1 MLFFLPEYHSSPLLV
16 SLENLRICPYVHAT
30 RTPRVSSVDWALG
43 WVPGMGWEPG
53 SPGRP
58 CSHRACVLGRGYG
71 QTVTGIQ
78 LDEQD
83 THVWGG
89 LAGRHRRIS
98 TGKVQEGPPKVMAS
112 MWRAAST
119 WGPEGRG
126 GVREVCWKEESEGGT
141 SMHEEECERKSEV
154 LFTLQV
160 SAR

>member
-1 MLFFLPEYHSSPLLV
+1 M
-16 SLENLRICPYVHAT
+16 
-30 RTPRVSSVDWALG
+30 
-43 WVPGMGWEPG
+43 
-53 SPGRP
+53 
-58 CSHRACVLGRGYG
+58 
-71 QTVTGIQ
+71 TGIH

-98 TGKVQEGPPKVMAS
+98 TGKAQEGPPKVMAS

-119 WGPEGRG
+119 CGPEGRG